1 MGGSGVIR
9 LNHRKTKEEQFS
21 EKITEIQNKLYR
33 LAYCY
38 VKNEQEALDIVSEA
52 VYKGFIA
59 YGKMDSMTYFDSWMS
74 RIVINTAIDHIRR
87 NQRLTYMEDHAQE
100 FVAPGRGA
108 SVEEKMDLYDALD
121 RLVPEDRAYII
132 LKFFGNMRFR
142 EIAEVLSIPENTVK
156 SKFYR
161 IIKKLK
167 FYLIEGEVEN
177 V

>member
-1 MGGSGVIR
+1 MIR

-52 VYKGFIA
+52 VYKGYIA
-59 YGKMDSMTYFDSWMS
+59 YGKMESITYFDSWMS

-87 NQRLTYMEDHAQE
+87 NQRVTYMEDHMQE
-100 FVAPGRGA
+100 FVAPERGA
-108 SVEEKMDLYDALD
+108 SLEEKMDLYNALD
-121 RLVPEDRAYII
+121 RLIPEERAYII
-132 LKFFGNMRFR
+132 LKFFVNLPFR
-142 EIAEVLSIPENTVK
+142 EMAEVLSLSENTVK

-167 FYLIEGEVEN
+167 IYLIEGEVEN

>member
-1 MGGSGVIR
+1 MIR

-59 YGKMDSMTYFDSWMS
+59 YGKMESMTYFDSWMS

-87 NQRLTYMEDHAQE
+87 NQRVTYMEDMYRSLWLQSEGHPWKRKWICMMHWIDSCPKIE
-100 FVAPGRGA
+100 LI
-108 SVEEKMDLYDALD
+108 LY
-121 RLVPEDRAYII
+121 
-132 LKFFGNMRFR
+132 
-142 EIAEVLSIPENTVK
+142 
-156 SKFYR
+156 
-161 IIKKLK
+161 
-167 FYLIEGEVEN
+167 
-177 V
+177 

>member
-1 MGGSGVIR
+1 MIR
-9 LNHRKTKEEQFS
+9 LNHKKTKEEQFS

-52 VYKGFIA
+52 VYKGYIA
-59 YGKMDSMTYFDSWMS
+59 YGKMESMTYFDSWMS

-87 NQRLTYMEDHAQE
+87 NQRVTYMEDHAQE
-100 FVAPGRGA
+100 FVAPERGP
-108 SVEEKMDLYDALD
+108 SLEEKMDLYDALD
-121 RLVPEDRAYII
+121 RLIPEERAYII
-132 LKFFGNMRFR
+132 LKFFVNLPFR
-142 EIAEVLSIPENTVK
+142 EMAEVLSIPENTVK

>member
-1 MGGSGVIR
+1 MIR
-9 LNHRKTKEEQFS
+9 LNHKKTKEEQFS

-38 VKNEQEALDIVSEA
+38 VKNEQEALDIVAEA
-52 VYKGFIA
+52 VYKGYIA
-59 YGKMDSMTYFDSWMS
+59 YGKMESMTYFDSWMS

-87 NQRLTYMEDHAQE
+87 NQRVTYMEDHAQE
-100 FVAPGRGA
+100 FVAPERGA
-108 SVEEKMDLYDALD
+108 SLEEKMDLYDALD
-121 RLVPEDRAYII
+121 RLIPEERAYII
-132 LKFFGNMRFR
+132 LKFFVNLPFR
-142 EIAEVLSIPENTVK
+142 EMAEVLSIPENTVK

-167 FYLIEGEVEN
+167 IYLIEGEVEN

>member
-1 MGGSGVIR
+1 MIR

-59 YGKMDSMTYFDSWMS
+59 YGKMESMTYFDSWMS

-87 NQRLTYMEDHAQE
+87 NQRVTYMEDHAQE
-100 FVAPGRGA
+100 FVAPERGA
-108 SVEEKMDLYDALD
+108 SVEVKMDLYDALD

-142 EIAEVLSIPENTVK
+142 EIAEVLSLSENTVK

-161 IIKKLK
+161 IINKLK
-167 FYLIEGEVEN
+167 MDLIEGEVGDL
-177 V
+177 

>member
-1 MGGSGVIR
+1 MIR

-52 VYKGFIA
+52 VYKGYIA
-59 YGKMDSMTYFDSWMS
+59 YGKMESMTYFDSWMS

-87 NQRLTYMEDHAQE
+87 NQRVTYMEDHAQE
-100 FVAPGRGA
+100 FVAPERGA
-108 SVEEKMDLYDALD
+108 SAEEKMDLYDALD

-142 EIAEVLSIPENTVK
+142 EIAEVLSLSENTVK

-161 IIKKLK
+161 IINKLK
-167 FYLIEGEVEN
+167 MDLIEGEVGDL
-177 V
+177 

>member
-1 MGGSGVIR
+1 MIR

-52 VYKGFIA
+52 VYKGYIA
-59 YGKMDSMTYFDSWMS
+59 YGKMESMTYFDSWMS

-87 NQRLTYMEDHAQE
+87 NQRVTYMEDHIQE
-100 FVAPGRGA
+100 FVAPERGA
-108 SVEEKMDLYDALD
+108 SLEEKMDLYDALD
-121 RLVPEDRAYII
+121 RLIPEERAYII
-132 LKFFGNMRFR
+132 LKFFVNLPFR
-142 EIAEVLSIPENTVK
+142 EMAEVLSIPENTVK

-167 FYLIEGEVEN
+167 IYLIEGEVEN

>member
-1 MGGSGVIR
+1 MIR

-59 YGKMDSMTYFDSWMS
+59 YGKMESMTYFDSWMS

-87 NQRLTYMEDHAQE
+87 SQRVTYMEDHAQE
-100 FVAPGRGA
+100 FVAPERGA
-108 SVEEKMDLYDALD
+108 SLEEKMDLYDALD
-121 RLVPEDRAYII
+121 RLIPEERAYII
-132 LKFFGNMRFR
+132 LKFFGNLPFR
-142 EIAEVLSIPENTVK
+142 EMAEVLSIPENTVK

>member
-1 MGGSGVIR
+1 VIR

-59 YGKMDSMTYFDSWMS
+59 YGKMESMTYFDSWMS

-87 NQRLTYMEDHAQE
+87 NQRVTYMEDHVQE
-100 FVAPGRGA
+100 LVAPERGA
-108 SVEEKMDLYDALD
+108 SLEEKMDLYNALD
-121 RLVPEDRAYII
+121 RLIPEERAYII
-132 LKFFGNMRFR
+132 LKFFVNLPFR
-142 EIAEVLSIPENTVK
+142 EMAEVLSIPENTVK

>member
-1 MGGSGVIR
+1 MIR
-9 LNHRKTKEEQFS
+9 LNHRKTKEDQFS
-21 EKITEIQNKLYR
+21 EKITVIQNKLYR

-59 YGKMDSMTYFDSWMS
+59 YGKMESMTYFDSWMS

-87 NQRLTYMEDHAQE
+87 NQRVTYMEDHTQE
-100 FVAPGRGA
+100 FVAPERGA

-142 EIAEVLSIPENTVK
+142 EIAEVLSLSENTVK

-161 IIKKLK
+161 IINKLK
-167 FYLIEGEVEN
+167 MDLIEGEVGDL
-177 V
+177 

>member
-1 MGGSGVIR
+1 MIR

-52 VYKGFIA
+52 VYKGYIA
-59 YGKMDSMTYFDSWMS
+59 YGKMESMTYFDSWMS

-87 NQRLTYMEDHAQE
+87 NQRVTYMEDHTQE
-100 FVAPGRGA
+100 FVAPERGA

-132 LKFFGNMRFR
+132 LKFFANMRFR
-142 EIAEVLSIPENTVK
+142 EIAEVLSLSENTVK

-161 IIKKLK
+161 IINKLK
-167 FYLIEGEVEN
+167 MDLIEGEVGDL
-177 V
+177 

>member
-1 MGGSGVIR
+1 MIR

-52 VYKGFIA
+52 TYKGYIA

-87 NQRLTYMEDHAQE
+87 NQRVTYMDDHAEE
-100 FVAPGRGA
+100 FVAPERGA
-108 SVEEKMDLYDALD
+108 SLEEKMDLYDALD
-121 RLVPEDRAYII
+121 RLIPEERAYII
-132 LKFFGNMRFR
+132 LKFFVNLPFR
-142 EIAEVLSIPENTVK
+142 EMAEVLSIPENTVK

-167 FYLIEGEVEN
+167 FHLIEGEVEN
-177 V
+177 I

>member
-1 MGGSGVIR
+1 MIR
-9 LNHRKTKEEQFS
+9 LNHRKTKEDQFS
-21 EKITEIQNKLYR
+21 EKITVIQNKLYR

-52 VYKGFIA
+52 VYKGYIA
-59 YGKMDSMTYFDSWMS
+59 YGKMESMTYFDSWMS

-87 NQRLTYMEDHAQE
+87 NQRVTYMEDHAQE
-100 FVAPGRGA
+100 FVAAERGA
-108 SVEEKMDLYDALD
+108 SMEEKMDLYDALD

-142 EIAEVLSIPENTVK
+142 EIAEVLSLSENTVK

-161 IIKKLK
+161 IINKLK
-167 FYLIEGEVEN
+167 MDLIEGEVGDL
-177 V
+177 

>member
-1 MGGSGVIR
+1 MIR

-21 EKITEIQNKLYR
+21 EKITAIQNKLYR

-59 YGKMDSMTYFDSWMS
+59 YGKMESMTYFDSWMS

-87 NQRLTYMEDHAQE
+87 NQRVTYMEDHVQE
-100 FVAPGRGA
+100 FVAPERGA

-142 EIAEVLSIPENTVK
+142 EIAEVLSLSENTVK

-161 IIKKLK
+161 IINKLK
-167 FYLIEGEVEN
+167 MDLIEGEVGDL
-177 V
+177 

>member
-1 MGGSGVIR
+1 MIR
-9 LNHRKTKEEQFS
+9 LNHKKTKEEQFS

-59 YGKMDSMTYFDSWMS
+59 YGKMESMTYFDSWMS

-87 NQRLTYMEDHAQE
+87 NQRVTYMEDHAQE
-100 FVAPGRGA
+100 FVAPERGA
-108 SVEEKMDLYDALD
+108 SLEEKMDLYDALD
-121 RLVPEDRAYII
+121 RLIPEERAYII
-132 LKFFGNMRFR
+132 LKIFVNLPFR
-142 EIAEVLSIPENTVK
+142 EMAEVLSIPENTVK

-167 FYLIEGEVEN
+167 IYLIEGEVEN

>member
-1 MGGSGVIR
+1 MIR

-59 YGKMDSMTYFDSWMS
+59 YGKIESMTYFDSWMS

-87 NQRLTYMEDHAQE
+87 NQRVTYMEDHAQE
-100 FVAPGRGA
+100 FVAPERGA
-108 SVEEKMDLYDALD
+108 SLEEKMDLYDALD
-121 RLVPEDRAYII
+121 RLIPEEKAYII
-132 LKFFGNMRFR
+132 LKFFVNLPFR
-142 EIAEVLSIPENTVK
+142 EMAEVLSIPENTVK

-167 FYLIEGEVEN
+167 IYLIEGEVEN

>member
-1 MGGSGVIR
+1 MIR

-52 VYKGFIA
+52 VYKGYIA
-59 YGKMDSMTYFDSWMS
+59 YGKMESMTYFDSWMS

-87 NQRLTYMEDHAQE
+87 NQRVTYMEDHTQE
-100 FVAPGRGA
+100 FVAPERGA

-132 LKFFGNMRFR
+132 LKFFGNLRFR
-142 EIAEVLSIPENTVK
+142 EIAEVLSLSENTVK

-161 IIKKLK
+161 IINKLK
-167 FYLIEGEVEN
+167 MDLIEGEVGDL
-177 V
+177 